1 MKTNQK
7 ILILE
12 KKLNQVELVLAEAVK
27 MLDVQTKRIICL
39 EKENKE
45 LKELLSKTNGKV
57 PQKDSTNSNLPPSKD
72 KFRPDRRRSL
82 REKSDKKTGGQKGH
96 KGSTLEFSKH
106 PDQIIPIHIKHC
118 KKCGNRLLHKNA
130 ILKASRQQI
139 DIPPIIPI
147 VKQFDVY
154 SNTCDCGCTND
165 AQFPYGIKASVQYGP
180 RVRSFINY
188 FSVRQF
194 IPYQRMQEL
203 FRDCFELHIS
213 QGTIFNTLERTVK
226 NTTGIFET
234 IKAYLEQSSWVGSD
248 ETGIY
253 VNGKNWYNWVW
264 QNKKATYIQA
274 TPTKRKD
281 HIREFFYHG
290 FPNAI
295 LSSDQY
301 AAQLSTPAKGHQ
313 ICYPHLYRR
322 LVYLQQAESS
332 NWLQQIKNVLRR
344 AEKLKKKNPQR
355 KRFDPSAKKLEQQLN
370 QLLLVNIDP
379 QKEKETFI
387 FQKSLRKHRH
397 AIFTFLYHEEVP
409 PDNNSSEQAIR
420 NAKVKMKIS
429 GFFKSQQNTYAQIRS
444 IIDTLIKNDK
454 PILNTLHD
462 IENGKNIILGL

>member
-1 MKTNQK
+1 METAQK
-7 ILILE
+7 ILEIQEELT
-12 KKLNQVELVLAEAVK
+12 QVKLVLAEAVK
-27 MLDVQTKRIICL
+27 MLDVQSQRIILL

-45 LKELLSKTNGKV
+45 LNELLDKSKGNV
-57 PQKDSTNSNLPPSKD
+57 PPKDSTNSNLPPSKD

-82 REKSDKKTGGQKGH
+82 REKSSKKTGGQKGH
-96 KGSTLEFSKH
+96 KGSTLEFNPN
-106 PDQIIPIHIKHC
+106 PDQVIPIHVKHC
-118 KKCGNRLLHKNA
+118 KKCGNRLLQSKA

-139 DIPPIIPI
+139 EIPPIKPI
-147 VKQFDVY
+147 VKQFDIY
-154 SNTCDCGCTND
+154 SNTCHCGCTND
-165 AQFPYGIKASVQYGP
+165 ALFPYGIRATVQYGP

-226 NTTGIFET
+226 NTNGIFET
-234 IKAYLEQSSWVGSD
+234 IKAYLQQSSWIGSD

-253 VNGKNWYNWVW
+253 VNGKNWFNWVW
-264 QNKKATYIQA
+264 QNKKATYIRA

-322 LVYLQQAESS
+322 LVYLQQIEPSI
-332 NWLQQIKNVLRR
+332 WLQQIKKILRA
-344 AEKLKKKNPQR
+344 AEKLKKRNPQR
-355 KRFDPSAKKLEQQLN
+355 KRFDPSAIKLESQLN
-370 QLLLVNIDP
+370 QLLLLPLD
-379 QKEKETFI
+379 QKKQKETFI
-387 FQKSLRKHRH
+387 FQKSLIKHRH
-397 AIFTFLYHEEVP
+397 AIFTFLYFEEVP

-454 PILNTLHD
+454 PILNTLHS

>member
-1 MKTNQK
+1 METVQK
-7 ILILE
+7 IIELQE
-12 KKLNQVELVLAEAVK
+12 ELNQVKLVLAEAVK
-27 MLDVQTKRIICL
+27 MLDVQAKRIGFL
-39 EKENKE
+39 EKENKG
-45 LKELLSKTNGKV
+45 LKELLAKSKGTV
-57 PQKDSTNSNLPPSKD
+57 PQKDSSNSNLPPSKD

-82 REKSDKKTGGQKGH
+82 REKSSKKTGGQNGH
-96 KGSTLEFSKH
+96 KGSTLQFNPN
-106 PDQIIPIHIKHC
+106 PDQVVPIHVKHC
-118 KKCGNRLLHKNA
+118 KKCGNTLLQSNG

-139 DIPPIIPI
+139 DLPPIIPFI
-147 VKQFDVY
+147 KQFDIY
-154 SNTCDCGCTND
+154 SNTCSCGCTNQ
-165 AQFPYGIKASVQYGP
+165 AQFPYGIKAAVQYGP
-180 RVRSFINY
+180 RIRSFINY

-194 IPYQRMQEL
+194 IPYQRIQEL
-203 FRDCFELHIS
+203 FRDCFDLPIS
-213 QGTIFNTLERTVK
+213 QGTIYNTLERTAK

-234 IKAYLEQSSWVGSD
+234 IKAFLQQSSWVGSD

-264 QNKKATYIQA
+264 QNKKATYIRA

-290 FPNAI
+290 FPQAI

-322 LVYLQQAESS
+322 LVYLQDVEPS
-332 NWLQQIKNVLRR
+332 NWLIQIKEVLRS

-355 KRFDPSAKKLEQQLN
+355 NRFDPSAKKIETRLN
-370 QLLLVNIDP
+370 QLLLFPIDREK
-379 QKEKETFI
+379 QKETFI
-387 FQKSLRKHRH
+387 FQKSLIKHRH
-397 AIFTFLYHEEVP
+397 AIFTFLYFKEVP

-444 IIDTLIKNDK
+444 IIDTLIKNDR
-454 PILNTLHD
+454 PILNTLHS
-462 IENGKNIILGL
+462 IENGKNISLGL